1 MMNNET
7 VDQGNLHRVL
17 GEVLGSVPI
26 TDIHTHIYPAEF
38 KQLSL
43 WGIDELLT
51 YHYLVAEF
59 FRFSDMPYDDF
70 FALPKERQ
78 AELVWTTLF
87 IDNSPVSEAARGVL
101 TILSRLGLDVA
112 SRDLQSYRAY
122 FASLDH
128 KDYIGK
134 VLDISGVSE
143 IVMTNDPFDPVEHEF
158 WTTIGNPDPRFKGVL
173 RLDPLLNDYGN
184 SWRKLAEWG
193 YAVEATMN
201 AGSVAEIRRFLRDW
215 VGKLDAL
222 YLAASLPPEFAFPE
236 DSLRGKCL
244 RDCVLPVCQELGKP
258 FALMVGARP
267 AVNPKLRVAGSSV
280 GKSEVRAV
288 ENLCREYPDNKFLV
302 TMLSR
307 ENQHELCVLARK
319 FKNVLLFGC
328 WWFLNNPVIIEDMTR
343 MRMEMLGFSFV
354 PQHSDARVI
363 DQLIYKWL
371 HSKAIIQRVLFDK
384 YNDLLAAGWVLT
396 RTEIRRDVE
405 NWLGKTFWTFIGR

>member
-7 VDQGNLHRVL
+7 VDRGNLHSVL

-134 VLDISGVSE
+134 VLDIAGVSE

-184 SWRKLAEWG
+184 SWRKLVEWG

>member
-7 VDQGNLHRVL
+7 VDQGNLHSVL

-267 AVNPKLRVAGSSV
+267 AVNPRLRVAGSSV